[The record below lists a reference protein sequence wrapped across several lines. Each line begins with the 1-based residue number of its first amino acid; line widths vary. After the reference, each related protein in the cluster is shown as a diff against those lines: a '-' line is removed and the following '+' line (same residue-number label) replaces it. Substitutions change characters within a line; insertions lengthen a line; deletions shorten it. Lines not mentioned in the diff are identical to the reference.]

1 MWKKNLRFQK
11 GYFISE
17 INGCHGPEE
26 YGASA
31 IHSVTCVKLQQ
42 SSKFYSLILSDKVV
56 NSILLFSLNLFFWLY
71 QSILIITFMIT
82 TNSLLR
88 LKGERLII
96 NMYILQSHKAEFSN
110 KSKQ

>member
-1 MWKKNLRFQK
+1 MDVKKNLRFQK

-17 INGCHGPEE
+17 KNGCHGPQE

-56 NSILLFSLNLFFWLY
+56 NSITFFFKSFLLALSQY
-71 QSILIITFMIT
+71 SIIITFMIT
-82 TNSLLR
+82 TNSFA
-88 LKGERLII
+88 
-96 NMYILQSHKAEFSN
+96 KA
-110 KSKQ
+110 